1 MKVTDKF
8 VFFFTKDDIFSNHYR
23 CENWFTLPKYRKLTA
38 KFWTVEHLMMYEKA
52 MLFRDGE
59 TASKI
64 AKAYSPQQAKMLGR
78 EVKNFNNDLWE
89 EYRERIVVN
98 ALVAKMLANDNIKDR
113 ALDYHLSG
121 RRFVEASPYD
131 AIWGIKMGE
140 NDPDVEDVAK
150 WKGQNLL
157 GHCWHKACCIYLE
170 KLEVR

>member
-1 MKVTDKF
+1 MRVTDKF

-23 CENWFTLPKYRKLTA
+23 CANPLQLQKHKGVT
-38 KFWTVEHLMMYEKA
+38 FWTVEHYMMYKKA
-52 MLFRDGE
+52 ILFRDGE
-59 TASKI
+59 TADKI
-64 AKAYSPQQAKMLGR
+64 AKAYSPQQAKLLGR

-89 EYRERIVVN
+89 EYRERIVIN
-98 ALVAKMLANDNIKDR
+98 GLFAKMLANEDIKDL

-140 NDPDVEDVAK
+140 NDPDVEDVTK

-157 GHCWHKACCIYLE
+157 GNCWHKACRIYLNN
-170 KLEVR
+170 LGVS